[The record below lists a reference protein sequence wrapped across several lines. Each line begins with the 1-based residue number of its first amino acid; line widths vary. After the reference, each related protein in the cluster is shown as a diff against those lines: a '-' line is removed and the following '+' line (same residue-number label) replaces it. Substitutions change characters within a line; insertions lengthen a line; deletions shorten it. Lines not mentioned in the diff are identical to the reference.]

1 MTARHFHPE
10 PDMQHPVSNPLDT
23 AEPKYADRIGFAR
36 LTHQA
41 FMGGD
46 LKPLRDQFVSK
57 IANGTAQAGEG
68 LDLSL
73 IVQLL
78 GDKAAG
84 LAIQSEVLT
93 FHQLFRTP
101 AAAPK
106 PSLRVLAL
114 AADIDMG
121 GNTPIDF
128 LLEGSDIELL
138 TLYVVKGIG
147 LPGTLP
153 DHDVAIV
160 VASDSEECRETLA
173 LIEKAAPH
181 WPRPLLNRPDLI
193 GNLDR
198 DKLYRLLA
206 DVPGLDIPVTAP
218 TTRAQLSEL
227 SQGKIVCEEIAGEL
241 RFPMIV
247 RPRGTHAGV
256 GLAKLDDAGAL
267 AAYLAERQEQDFFV
281 ARFVDYASPDGL
293 YRKYRLA
300 MVDGKPFACHMAIAD
315 RWDIWYL
322 NAFMAFS
329 EEKRA
334 EEAVFMLDFDHAFA
348 ARHKI
353 ALDEMSRRVGLD
365 YFIVDC
371 AENQNRELLVFE
383 ADNTAVV
390 HNMDPPVVFPY
401 KPPQMRKIFAAFTA
415 MLSRHAGEGK
425 ASAA

>member
-1 MTARHFHPE
+1 ML
-10 PDMQHPVSNPLDT
+10 HPVSAPNGATTPN
-23 AEPKYADRIGFAR
+23 YSDRIGFAQ
-36 LTHQA
+36 LTRRA
-41 FMGGD
+41 FEGGD
-46 LKPLRDQFVSK
+46 LHPLREHLLAR
-57 IANGTAQAGEG
+57 IAAGTAEAGEG

-73 IVQLL
+73 IAQLL
-78 GDKAAG
+78 GEKEAG
-84 LAIQSEVLT
+84 LVIQTEVLS

-101 AAAPK
+101 CAVSK
-106 PSLRVLAL
+106 PRLRVLAL

-121 GNTPIDF
+121 GNTPIEF
-128 LLEGSDIELL
+128 LLEDSDIELL
-138 TLYVVKGIG
+138 TLYVVKGVG
-147 LPGTLP
+147 LPATLP

-160 VASDSEECRETLA
+160 VASDSEECREALA
-173 LIEKAAPH
+173 VIEQAAPR
-181 WPRPLLNRPDLI
+181 WPRPLLNRPELI

-206 DVPGLDIPVTAP
+206 GISGLDIPATVHAM
-218 TTRAQLSEL
+218 RAQLSKL
-227 SQGKIVCEEIAGEL
+227 SEGKIACEDITGEL

-256 GLAKLDDAGAL
+256 GLAKIDDAAAL

-281 ARFVDYASPDGL
+281 ARFVDYSSADGL

-300 MVDGKPFACHMAIAD
+300 MVDGKPYACHMAIAD

-322 NAFMAFS
+322 NAYMAFS

-334 EEAVFMLDFDHAFA
+334 EEAVFMLGFDHAFA
-348 ARHKI
+348 ARHRA

-371 AENQNRELLVFE
+371 AENQDGELLVFE

-390 HNMDPPVVFPY
+390 HNMDPPAVFPY

-415 MLSRHAGEGK
+415 MLSQHAKAGEE
-425 ASAA
+425 SAA

>member
-1 MTARHFHPE
+1 
-10 PDMQHPVSNPLDT
+10 MQQPVSV
-23 AEPKYADRIGFAR
+23 PKFADRIGFAQ
-36 LTHQA
+36 LTRRA
-41 FMGGD
+41 FEGVD
-46 LKPLRDQFVSK
+46 LQPLRDQLVVR
-57 IANGTAQAGEG
+57 ITEGTAQAGEG

-101 AAAPK
+101 SAAPK
-106 PSLRVLAL
+106 PGLRVLAL

-138 TLYVVKGIG
+138 TLYVVKGVG
-147 LPGTLP
+147 LPENLP
-153 DHDVAIV
+153 EHDVAIV
-160 VASDSEECRETLA
+160 IASDSEECREALA

-198 DKLYRLLA
+198 DKLYRLLTG
-206 DVPGLDIPVTAP
+206 VPGLDIPATVHA
-218 TTRAQLSEL
+218 TREQLSDLVQGRIACEAIADEL
-227 SQGKIVCEEIAGEL
+227 H
-241 RFPMIV
+241 FPMIA
-247 RPRGTHAGV
+247 RPRGSHAGV
-256 GLAKLDDAGAL
+256 GLAKLIDAAAL
-267 AAYLAERQEQDFFV
+267 AAYLAERKEQDFFV
-281 ARFVDYASPDGL
+281 ARFVDYVSPDGL

-300 MVDGKPFACHMAIAD
+300 MVDGKPYACHMAIAD

-334 EEAVFMLDFDHAFA
+334 EEAVFMLDFDHSFA
-348 ARHKI
+348 ARHKS
-353 ALDEMSRRVGLD
+353 ALEEMSRRVGLD

-371 AENQNRELLVFE
+371 AENQDGELLVFE

-390 HNMDPPVVFPY
+390 HNMDSPVVFPY

-415 MLSRHAGEGK
+415 MLSRHARAGK
-425 ASAA
+425 GSAT

>member
-1 MTARHFHPE
+1 
-10 PDMQHPVSNPLDT
+10 MQQPVSV
-23 AEPKYADRIGFAR
+23 PKFADRIGFAQ
-36 LTHQA
+36 LTRRA
-41 FMGGD
+41 FEGVD
-46 LKPLRDQFVSK
+46 LQPLRDQLVVR
-57 IANGTAQAGEG
+57 ITEGTAQAGEG

-101 AAAPK
+101 SAAPK
-106 PSLRVLAL
+106 PGLRVLAL

-138 TLYVVKGIG
+138 TLYVVKGVG
-147 LPGTLP
+147 LPENLP
-153 DHDVAIV
+153 EHDVAIV
-160 VASDSEECRETLA
+160 IASDSEECRDALA
-173 LIEKAAPH
+173 LIEKAAPE

-198 DKLYRLLA
+198 DKLYRLLTG
-206 DVPGLDIPVTAP
+206 VPGLDIPATVHA
-218 TTRAQLSEL
+218 TREQLSDLVQGRIACEAIADEL
-227 SQGKIVCEEIAGEL
+227 H
-241 RFPMIV
+241 FPMIA
-247 RPRGTHAGV
+247 RPRGSHAGV
-256 GLAKLDDAGAL
+256 GLAKLIDAAAL
-267 AAYLAERQEQDFFV
+267 AAYLAERKEQDFFV
-281 ARFVDYASPDGL
+281 ARFVDYVSPDGL

-300 MVDGKPFACHMAIAD
+300 MVDGKPYACHMAIAD

-322 NAFMAFS
+322 NAYMAFS

-348 ARHKI
+348 ARHKS
-353 ALDEMSRRVGLD
+353 ALEEMSRRVGLD

-371 AENQNRELLVFE
+371 AENQNGELLVFE

-390 HNMDPPVVFPY
+390 HNMDSPVVFPY

-415 MLSRHAGEGK
+415 MLSRHARAGK
-425 ASAA
+425 GSAT

>member
-1 MTARHFHPE
+1 ML
-10 PDMQHPVSNPLDT
+10 HPVSAPNGATTPN
-23 AEPKYADRIGFAR
+23 YSDRIGFAQ
-36 LTHQA
+36 LTRRA
-41 FMGGD
+41 FEGGN
-46 LKPLRDQFVSK
+46 LHPLREK
-57 IANGTAQAGEG
+57 LLARIEEGTAEAGEG

-73 IVQLL
+73 IAQLL
-78 GDKAAG
+78 GEKEAG
-84 LAIQSEVLT
+84 LVIQTEVLA

-101 AAAPK
+101 CAAPK
-106 PSLRVLAL
+106 PGLRVLAL

-121 GNTPIDF
+121 GNTPIEF

-138 TLYVVKGIG
+138 TLYVVKGVG
-147 LPGTLP
+147 LPETLP
-153 DHDVAIV
+153 EHDVAIV
-160 VASDSEECRETLA
+160 VASDSEECREALA
-173 LIEKAAPH
+173 VIEQAAPH
-181 WPRPLLNRPDLI
+181 WPRPLLNRPHLI

-206 DVPGLDIPVTAP
+206 GIPGLDIPATVHA
-218 TTRAQLSEL
+218 TRAQLLDLSE
-227 SQGKIVCEEIAGEL
+227 GKIACHDVTDEL

-256 GLAKLDDAGAL
+256 GLAKIDDAPAL

-300 MVDGKPFACHMAIAD
+300 MVDGKPYACHMAIAD

-322 NAFMAFS
+322 NAYMAFS

-348 ARHKI
+348 ARHRNV
-353 ALDEMSRRVGLD
+353 LDEMSRRVGLD

-371 AENQNRELLVFE
+371 AENQDGELLVFE

-390 HNMDPPVVFPY
+390 HNMDPPIVFPY

-415 MLSRHAGEGK
+415 MLSRHARAGEGR
-425 ASAA
+425 AA

>member
-1 MTARHFHPE
+1 
-10 PDMQHPVSNPLDT
+10 
-23 AEPKYADRIGFAR
+23 
-36 LTHQA
+36 
-41 FMGGD
+41 
-46 LKPLRDQFVSK
+46 
-57 IANGTAQAGEG
+57 
-68 LDLSL
+68 
-73 IVQLL
+73 
-78 GDKAAG
+78 
-84 LAIQSEVLT
+84 
-93 FHQLFRTP
+93 
-101 AAAPK
+101 
-106 PSLRVLAL
+106 LRVLAL

-121 GNTPIDF
+121 GNTPIEF
-128 LLEGSDIELL
+128 LLEGSDFELL
-138 TLYVVKGIG
+138 TLYVTKDVG
-147 LPGTLP
+147 LPETLP

-173 LIEKAAPH
+173 LIEKAAPR

-206 DVPGLDIPVTAP
+206 GIPGLEIPSTIHA
-218 TTRAQLSEL
+218 TRAQLTDL
-227 SQGKIVCEEIAGEL
+227 AQGRIACEDIAGEL
-241 RFPMIV
+241 RFPMIA

-256 GLAKLDDAGAL
+256 GLAKLDDAPGL
-267 AAYLAERQEQDFFV
+267 AAYLAEREEQDFFV

-300 MVDGKPFACHMAIAD
+300 MVDGKPYACHMAIAD

-322 NAFMAFS
+322 NAYMAFS

-348 ARHKI
+348 ARHKA

>member
-1 MTARHFHPE
+1 
-10 PDMQHPVSNPLDT
+10 MQLPVSTPIGVTVPN
-23 AEPKYADRIGFAR
+23 YADRIGFAQ
-36 LTHQA
+36 LTRRA
-41 FMGGD
+41 FEGVD
-46 LKPLRDQFVSK
+46 LRPLRDQLVAR
-57 IANGTAQAGEG
+57 ITEGAAQAGEG

-73 IVQLL
+73 IAQLL
-78 GDKAAG
+78 GDKAQG

-101 AAAPK
+101 CARPK
-106 PSLRVLAL
+106 PGLRVLAL

-121 GNTPIDF
+121 GNTPIEF
-128 LLEGSDIELL
+128 LLEDADIELL
-138 TLYVVKGIG
+138 TLYVVKGVG
-147 LPGTLP
+147 LPEKLP

-160 VASDSEECRETLA
+160 VASDSEECREALA

-193 GNLDR
+193 ANLDR
-198 DKLYRLLA
+198 DKLYRLLT
-206 DVPGLDIPVTAP
+206 DVPGLDIPATVHA
-218 TTRAQLSEL
+218 TRAQLSSL
-227 SQGKIVCEEIAGEL
+227 SEGRIACEDIAGEL
-241 RFPMIV
+241 HFPMIA
-247 RPRGTHAGV
+247 RPRGSHAGV
-256 GLAKLDDAGAL
+256 GLAKLDDASAL
-267 AAYLAERQEQDFFV
+267 AAYLAEREEQDFFV
-281 ARFVDYASPDGL
+281 ARFVDYVSPDGL

-300 MVDGKPFACHMAIAD
+300 MVDGRPYACHMAIAE

-322 NAFMAFS
+322 NAYMAFS

-334 EEAVFMLDFDHAFA
+334 EEAIFMLDFDHAFA
-348 ARHKI
+348 ARHRS

-390 HNMDPPVVFPY
+390 HNMDSPVVFPY

-415 MLSRHAGEGK
+415 MLSRHAK
-425 ASAA
+425 ASEGSAA